1 MSKIKKVKLEEL
13 KVQSF
18 VTLKEE
24 ESGGV
29 KGGALSVNDCE
40 PPQMTG
46 HICSALKYCD

>member
-18 VTLKEE
+18 VTLKKEE
-24 ESGGV
+24 FDWV
-29 KGGALSVNDCE
+29 KGGVLTVNDCE